1 MLFDSHAHLDDDRFN
16 EDRTDVINLLQKGGI
31 SYVVNIGADYK
42 TSLNS
47 VELAN
52 KYDFV
57 YAAIGVHPYDAAD
70 VDDNLIENLRTLA
83 INNKKVVAIGES
95 GLDYSHG
102 NEDREAQKRAFIRHI
117 KLADELNLPIIVHN
131 RDSHKDMMDI
141 LTSQRPKNAIIHC
154 YSGSLEMA
162 KILIDMGYFIS
173 FSGTVTFK
181 NAKKLV
187 DVAEFVPLDKLLIE
201 TDCPY
206 LSPEPERGTRNNPLK
221 VRYTAARI
229 AELKGLTFEE
239 IAKATMENAKRV
251 YKINQEIN

>member
-16 EDRTDVINLLQKGGI
+16 EDRFEVINSLKNGGI

-57 YAAIGVHPYDAAD
+57 YAAVGVHPYDATD
-70 VDDNLIENLRTLA
+70 VNECLIENLRTLA
-83 INNKKVVAIGES
+83 KSNKKVVAIGES
-95 GLDYSHG
+95 GLDYSH
-102 NEDREAQKRAFIRHI
+102 EDANKEVQKKAFIRHI
-117 KLADELNLPIIVHN
+117 ELANELDLPIVVHN

-141 LTSQRPKNAIIHC
+141 LIAHKPKNAIIHC

-162 KILIDMGYFIS
+162 KILIDMGYYIS

-187 DVAEFVPLDKLLIE
+187 DVAKFVPLDKLLIE

-221 VRYTAARI
+221 VEYTARHI
-229 AELKGLTFEE
+229 ALLKGLTFEE
-239 IAKATMENAKRV
+239 IAKATLENAKRV
-251 YKINQEIN
+251 YKID